1 LVLLTLAATI
11 ILLSGSV
18 PLSTQLSA
26 DIADAQEE
34 EGDGTIRDPYA
45 YPTLVVTTTYH
56 ALSAFY
62 LYTQVAYGFSFA
74 FGSGLVISSLLACM
88 GIWVSLFGTEKGRIS
103 KTTGADKRTSGFP
116 FANSESAREKK
127 RESKR
132 KSLSGKLK

>member
-1 LVLLTLAATI
+1 LVLLALAGI
-11 ILLSGSV
+11 VILLSGAV
-18 PLSTQLSA
+18 PLGQ
-26 DIADAQEE
+26 DISKAQEE
-34 EGDGTIRDPYA
+34 DEEDGTIRDPYA
-45 YPTLVVTTTYH
+45 YPMLVVTTIYH

-74 FGSGLVISSLLACM
+74 YGSGLVISSLLACV

-127 RESKR
+127 KESKR
-132 KSLSGKLK
+132 RSMSSKMK